1 MLLPSLAC
9 AQDLTPKAPPQ
20 TATTVVLDATV
31 HPVSGPPIENASII
45 FDKGVITDILPHH
58 PHIPSSWQVI
68 DAKGL
73 HAYPGL
79 ITPYSQLGLTEIQS
93 VAATNDLRENN
104 PISPET
110 VVANAVNPDSTLLP
124 VTRSNG
130 VLIAGVFPAG
140 GTLGGQPGV
149 IRMDGWTND
158 DMTITPSLGQTL
170 RWPGMRTVTAWWM
183 DKSEE
188 EQLKEIRERL
198 RTIEETFDAA
208 KAYADARA
216 ADPNAPADLRW
227 EAVRP
232 LWDAA
237 GNARLFI
244 HAQDLDQINAAV
256 QFCARRGLRCT
267 LIGGRD
273 APLAAELL
281 KEHAV
286 PVIILGTHA
295 MPRRDDAPY
304 DDAFSLPARLAQA
317 GITFSIATGDDTAHE
332 RNLPY
337 AAAMAAAHGL
347 SADDA
352 LRALT
357 LDSAKVLGIEKQYGS
372 LEKGKSATLILTTG
386 NPLEITTQVRR
397 AFIDGREIDLS
408 NKQSKLAEKYLE
420 KARQRGDIP
429 RPPAPNPLLDAQPQP
444 R

>member
-1 MLLPSLAC
+1 
-9 AQDLTPKAPPQ
+9 
-20 TATTVVLDATV
+20 
-31 HPVSGPPIENASII
+31 
-45 FDKGVITDILPHH
+45 
-58 PHIPSSWQVI
+58 
-68 DAKGL
+68 
-73 HAYPGL
+73 
-79 ITPYSQLGLTEIQS
+79 
-93 VAATNDLRENN
+93 
-104 PISPET
+104 
-110 VVANAVNPDSTLLP
+110 
-124 VTRSNG
+124 
-130 VLIAGVFPAG
+130 
-140 GTLGGQPGV
+140 
-149 IRMDGWTND
+149 
-158 DMTITPSLGQTL
+158 
-170 RWPGMRTVTAWWM
+170 MRTVTAWWM

-188 EQLKEIRERL
+188 EQLKEIRESL
-198 RTIEETFDAA
+198 RRIEETFDAA

-227 EAVRP
+227 EAMRP
-232 LWDAA
+232 LWEPE
-237 GNARLFI
+237 GKARLFI

-256 QFCARRGLRCT
+256 QCCVRRGLRCT

-273 APLAAELL
+273 ATLAAELL
-281 KEHAV
+281 KEHRV
-286 PVIILGTHA
+286 PVVVLGTHA
-295 MPRRDDAPY
+295 MPKRDDAPY
-304 DDAFSLPARLAQA
+304 DDAFTLPRRLADA

-352 LRALT
+352 LRAVT

-408 NKQSKLAEKYLE
+408 NKQTKLAEKYLE

-429 RPPAPNPLLDAQPQP
+429 RPPTPNPLLHGPAQP